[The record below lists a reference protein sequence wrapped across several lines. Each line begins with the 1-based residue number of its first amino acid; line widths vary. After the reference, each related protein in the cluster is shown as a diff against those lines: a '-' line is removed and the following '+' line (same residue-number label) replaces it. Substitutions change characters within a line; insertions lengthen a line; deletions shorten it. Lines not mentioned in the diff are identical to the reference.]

1 MIYIV
6 ISVGDKDMDFVIA
19 NRIKELRKS
28 KNITQET
35 LAEEIEVSRSKIS
48 SWETCKRDMTIT
60 DAINLANFFE
70 ISMDNLLNRDI
81 VSRDEY
87 MRISQIFFSN
97 YKASIDE
104 KIKVIQ
110 LIEDGVVKDNILEI
124 YQKYKMTQNETKS

>member
-1 MIYIV
+1 
-6 ISVGDKDMDFVIA
+6 MDFVIA

-35 LAEEIEVSRSKIS
+35 LAEEIEVSRSKVS

-60 DAINLANFFE
+60 DAINLANYFE
-70 ISMDNLLNRDI
+70 ISVDNLLNRDV

-87 MRISQIFFSN
+87 MRISQCFFSN
-97 YKASIDE
+97 YRVPINE

-110 LIEDGVVKDNILEI
+110 LIEDGIMKDNILEI
-124 YQKYKMTQNETKS
+124 YQKYKMTQNETK